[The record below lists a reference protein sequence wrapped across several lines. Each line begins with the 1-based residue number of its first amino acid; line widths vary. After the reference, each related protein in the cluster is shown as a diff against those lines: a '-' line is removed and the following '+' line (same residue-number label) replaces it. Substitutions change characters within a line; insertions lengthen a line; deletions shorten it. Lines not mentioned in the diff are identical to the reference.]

1 MTALYS
7 PAPLKLGSV
16 AVSHGFG
23 ESSSI
28 ISSSSTS
35 SSDDT
40 GSTSHP
46 RDRPSSG
53 GASNLRRFT
62 PCSDDIGK
70 DEIRGTSVAGV
81 WVRGDGDDARCR
93 LSISEGGYDTMSGT
107 TTGE

>member
-1 MTALYS
+1 LTVLYS

-16 AVSHGFG
+16 VVAHGFG

-28 ISSSSTS
+28 MSSSSTS

-40 GSTSHP
+40 GAMPHP
-46 RDRPSSG
+46 RDRPSCG

-62 PCSDDIGK
+62 PCSDGVGR

-93 LSISEGGYDTMSGT
+93 LSISERGV
-107 TTGE
+107 

>member
-1 MTALYS
+1 MTVLYS

-16 AVSHGFG
+16 VVAHGFG

-28 ISSSSTS
+28 MSSSSTS

-40 GSTSHP
+40 GGMSHP
-46 RDRPSSG
+46 RDCPSSG
-53 GASNLRRFT
+53 GESNLRRFT
-62 PCSDDIGK
+62 PCSDGVGT

-93 LSISEGGYDTMSGT
+93 LSISEGSV
-107 TTGE
+107 